1 MPVSFSRFSG
11 PYEYDDRQLT
21 KASTAI
27 AVGNALRENT
37 GLAPAISG
45 SEIFGIAMQ
54 AKASSVSAQTPIL
67 IMWAYPNR
75 TRFYG
80 ARGSGT
86 LSAADVNTRV
96 DLSSE
101 AALAC
106 DVTTNK
112 DFLLTVRLSADE
124 AVGMFSNTVTVNV

>member
-1 MPVSFSRFSG
+1 MPVSFSKFSG
-11 PYEYDDRQLT
+11 PYDLDDRQLT
-21 KASTAI
+21 KASTLITA
-27 AVGNALRENT
+27 GNALKEDT
-37 GLAPAISG
+37 GLAPATSG
-45 SEIFGIAMQ
+45 TEVFGIAL
-54 AKASSVSAQTPIL
+54 ATKAAAVAAQTPIL

-86 LSAADVNTRV
+86 LAAADVNTRV
-96 DLSSE
+96 DFSSA

-112 DFLLTVRLSADE
+112 DFLLMVRLSADE
-124 AVGMFSNTVTVNV
+124 AVGIFSNTVTVNV